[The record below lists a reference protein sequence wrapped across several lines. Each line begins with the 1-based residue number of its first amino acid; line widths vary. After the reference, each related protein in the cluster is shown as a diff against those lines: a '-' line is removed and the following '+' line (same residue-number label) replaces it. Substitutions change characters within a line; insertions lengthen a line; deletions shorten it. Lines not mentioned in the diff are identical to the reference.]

1 MTCPTLSKLWVPHPY
16 QLDIVQHQLELA
28 RGATFAGMGTG
39 KTVST
44 LTAIDTLQSFG
55 AGPALVLAPLRVAR
69 STWPD
74 EVAKWE
80 HLSGMEVQPIVG
92 DVAGRRRALRNR
104 NAAVYTM
111 NYENIPWLMEELN
124 GKWPFSL
131 VVPDEATR
139 LKGFRTRQGAAR
151 PRALGRVAH
160 KTPRWVNLTGT
171 PAPNGVGDLW
181 GPTWFLDA
189 GQRLGRSFSAFT
201 DRWFTTDWSGFGVT
215 PLPHAQR
222 EIEAALADIC
232 LTVKGL
238 PVDDPISNQVMVDL
252 PPRARKMYNDM
263 ERTFFATITATT
275 EVEAFNAAA
284 KSQKLLQF
292 ASGAVYDEDGKWH
305 EAHDV
310 KMDALASVIE
320 EAAGAPVL
328 VAYNFRSDLQR
339 LRDAHPKARVLDADP
354 DTIRQWNAGK
364 IPLLFAHP
372 ASAGHGLNLQDGGN
386 ILVFFSVDWNL
397 EYHDQIIERIGPM
410 RQKQAGH
417 DRPVFV
423 HYLLAR
429 DTIDEL
435 VVDRLRNKR
444 QIQQVLMEAMR
455 RR

>member
-1 MTCPTLSKLWVPHPY
+1 MRKVWTPHPY
-16 QLDIVQHQLELA
+16 QLDIVNHQLSLP

-44 LTAIDTLQSFG
+44 LTAIETAQAFG

-74 EVAKWE
+74 EAAKWE
-80 HLSGMEVQPIVG
+80 HLSGVEVQPIVG
-92 DVAGRRRALRNR
+92 DVAQRRRALRNS
-104 NAAVYTM
+104 NAGVFTM
-111 NYENIPWLMEELN
+111 NYENLVWLADELK
-124 GKWPFSL
+124 GKWPYGL

-160 KTPRWVNLTGT
+160 SIPRWSNLTGT
-171 PAPNGVGDLW
+171 PAPNGVADLW
-181 GPTWFLDA
+181 GQTWFLDA

-201 DRWFTTDWSGFGVT
+201 ERWFAPDWSGYGVT

-222 EIEAALADIC
+222 EIEAALSDIC
-232 LTVKGL
+232 LTVQGL
-238 PVDDPISNQVMVDL
+238 PVDEPIVNKIMVDL
-252 PPRARKMYNDM
+252 PPRARAMYDDM
-263 ERTFFATITATT
+263 EKTFFSSMSATT
-275 EVEAFNAAA
+275 EIEAFNAAA

-292 ASGAVYDEDGKWH
+292 ASGAVYDENKNWH
-305 EAHDV
+305 EAHSAKV
-310 KMDALASVIE
+310 DALASVIE

-339 LRDAHPKARVLDADP
+339 LKDAYPKARVLDADP
-354 DTIRQWNAGK
+354 GTIRQWNAGK
-364 IPLLFAHP
+364 IPLLLAHP

-386 ILVFFSVDWNL
+386 ILCFFSVDWNL

-417 DRPVFV
+417 NRPVFI

-429 DTIDEL
+429 DTIDE
-435 VVDRLRNKR
+435 VVLDRLQGKR
-444 QIQQVLMEAMR
+444 TIQQALMDAMR
-455 RR
+455 RRA

>member
-1 MTCPTLSKLWVPHPY
+1 MVRKRWIAHPY
-16 QLDIVQHQLELA
+16 QRDILQHQLALP

-44 LTAIDTLQSFG
+44 LTAIDMLQFAG
-55 AGPALVLAPLRVAR
+55 CGPALVLAPLRVAR

-74 EVAKWE
+74 EAAKWE
-80 HLSGMEVQPIVG
+80 HLSGVEVQPIVG
-92 DVAGRRRALRNR
+92 DVSQRRRALRNQ
-104 NAAVYTM
+104 NAGVFTM

-124 GKWPFSL
+124 GRWPFEIC
-131 VVPDEATR
+131 VPDESTR

-160 KTPRWVNLTGT
+160 RTQRWVNLTGT
-171 PAPNGVGDLW
+171 PAPNGVADLW
-181 GPTWFLDA
+181 GQQWFIDA
-189 GQRLGRSFSAFT
+189 GQRLGRSFSAFS
-201 DRWFTTDWSGFGVT
+201 DRWFVPDRSGFGVT
-215 PLPHAQR
+215 PLPHAQS
-222 EIEAALADIC
+222 EIEAAIADVC
-232 LTVKGL
+232 LTVTGL
-238 PVDDPISNQVMVDL
+238 PVDEPLANQIMVDL
-252 PPRARKMYNDM
+252 PPKARKMYQDM
-263 ERTFFATITATT
+263 ERTFFAQLSATT
-275 EVEAFNAAA
+275 EVEAFGAAA

-292 ASGAVYDEDGKWH
+292 ASGAVYDEDGNWH
-305 EAHDV
+305 EAHDA
-310 KMDALASVIE
+310 KLDALDSVLE

-339 LRDAHPKARVLDADP
+339 LRDAYPKARVLDSDP
-354 DTIRQWNAGK
+354 GTIREWNAGK
-364 IPLLFAHP
+364 IPVLLAHP

-397 EYHDQIIERIGPM
+397 EYHDQIIERIGPQ

-423 HYLLAR
+423 HYLLAK

-444 QIQQVLMEAMR
+444 QVQQVLMDALR
-455 RR
+455 RRN

>member
-1 MTCPTLSKLWVPHPY
+1 MRKVWKAHPY
-16 QLDIVQHQLELA
+16 QHDILQHQLALP

-44 LTAIDTLQSFG
+44 LTAIDTLQFAG
-55 AGPALVLAPLRVAR
+55 CGPALVLAPLRVAR

-74 EVAKWE
+74 EAAKWE
-80 HLSGMEVQPIVG
+80 HLSGVEVQPIVG
-92 DVAGRRRALRNR
+92 DAKARARALRNP
-104 NAAVYTM
+104 NAGVFTM
-111 NYENIPWLMEELN
+111 NYENLPWLMEELD
-124 GKWPFSL
+124 GRWPFHIC
-131 VVPDEATR
+131 VPDESTR

-160 KTPRWVNLTGT
+160 ATSRWINLTGT
-171 PAPNGVGDLW
+171 PAPNGLADLW
-181 GPTWFLDA
+181 GQQWFIDA
-189 GQRLGRSFSAFT
+189 GQRLGRSFTAFT
-201 DRWFTTDWSGFGVT
+201 ERWFAPDWSGYGVT
-215 PLPHAQR
+215 PLPHAQS
-222 EIEAALADIC
+222 EIEAALADVC
-232 LTVKGL
+232 LTVTGL
-238 PVDDPISNQVMVDL
+238 PVDEPITNQIMVDL
-252 PPRARKMYNDM
+252 PPKARKMYQDM
-263 ERTFFATITATT
+263 ERTFFAQLSATT
-275 EVEAFNAAA
+275 EVEAFGAAA

-292 ASGAVYDEDGKWH
+292 ASGAVYDEDGNWH
-305 EAHDV
+305 EAHDA
-310 KMDALASVIE
+310 KLDALDSVLE

-339 LRDAHPKARVLDADP
+339 LRDAYPKARILDSDP
-354 DTIRQWNAGK
+354 GTIREWNAGK
-364 IPLLFAHP
+364 IPVLLAHP

-423 HYLLAR
+423 HYLLAK

-444 QIQQVLMEAMR
+444 QVQQVLMDALR
-455 RR
+455 RQA